1 MVGVMNGVR
10 EKGCGGFGLGLVC
23 LHMPNPKHGSQREIE
38 RDSMWGEMD
47 REMIWE
53 WNGKKGTY
61 PMVRVGGLQ
70 KRVGNVVVEY
80 APGDMLACLSPS

>member
-1 MVGVMNGVR
+1 
-10 EKGCGGFGLGLVC
+10 
-23 LHMPNPKHGSQREIE
+23 
-38 RDSMWGEMD
+38 MWGEMD